1 MQRVV
6 VLGGSGFVGRAL
18 VQRLVADGIET
29 AVVARKAFPE
39 AEGLGVRFLSG
50 DIGDAD
56 FLKNSLAGY
65 DTVIHLASKTGIWVD
80 KEEYH
85 RTNVI
90 GTQNVL
96 DACHANNISALVY
109 ASTPAV
115 VYQKDDLCGVN
126 ERTPYARNFL
136 CDYAQSK
143 AIAEKMVLAAN
154 SDALKTIAL
163 RPHLVWGPGD
173 TNHIPRLLGQ
183 ARCRQLK
190 RVGDG
195 HNLVD
200 VTYIDNAVEAFILAA
215 KNLHGSASGAGKPY
229 FISQGEPVN
238 LWNWLNKFFRRLDVP
253 IVEESIPFQ
262 KAYLMGAFMER
273 VFPLARIKREPCMT
287 RFLAVQLAKSHWFS
301 IENANRDLGY
311 FPKVSTAEGIN
322 TILQWVNKNEL

>member
-18 VQRLVADGIET
+18 VRSLVGEGIET
-29 AVVARKAFPE
+29 AVVARRVFPE
-39 AEGLGVRFLSG
+39 VEGLGIRFISG
-50 DIGDAD
+50 DIGAVD

-65 DTVIHLASKTGIWVD
+65 DTVIHLASKSGIWGD
-80 KEEYH
+80 KNEYYQ
-85 RTNVI
+85 TNVV

-96 DACHANNISALVY
+96 AACHANNVAALVY
-109 ASTPAV
+109 GSTPSV

-126 ERTPYARNFL
+126 ERTPYARKFL
-136 CDYAQSK
+136 CHYAWSK
-143 AIAEKMVLAAN
+143 ALAEKMVLAAN
-154 SDALKTIAL
+154 SEALKTIAL

-200 VTYIDNAVEAFILAA
+200 VTYIDNAVDAFVLAA
-215 KNLHGSASGAGKPY
+215 KNLHDSASGAGKAY

-253 IVEESIPFQ
+253 IVEESISFQ
-262 KAYLMGAFMER
+262 KAYLMGACMEKA
-273 VFPLARIKREPCMT
+273 FPLARIKREPCMT

-322 TILQWVNKNEL
+322 TILQWVNKSEL

>member
-1 MQRVV
+1 MQRIV

-18 VQRLVADGIET
+18 VQRLVAEGIET
-29 AVVARKAFPE
+29 AVVARSSFLE
-39 AEGLGVRFLSG
+39 ADPLGVRVFSG

-65 DTVIHLASKTGIWVD
+65 DTVIHLASKNGIWGD
-80 KEEYH
+80 KKEYY
-85 RTNVI
+85 RTNVV

-96 DACHANNISALVY
+96 DACRANHIAALVY
-109 ASTPAV
+109 GSTPGV

-126 ERTPYARNFL
+126 ERTPYARNYL
-136 CDYAQSK
+136 SDYVRSK
-143 AIAEKMVLAAN
+143 AIAEKMVLEAN
-154 SDALKTIAL
+154 SASLKTMAL

-173 TNHIPRLLGQ
+173 ANFIPRLLGH

-200 VTYIDNAVEAFILAA
+200 VTYIDNAADAFVLAA
-215 KNLHGSASGAGKPY
+215 KNLHGPASGAGKPY

-238 LWNWLNKFFRRLDVP
+238 LWNWLNKFFRRLDIP
-253 IVEESIPFQ
+253 IVEESIPFH
-262 KAYLMGAFMER
+262 KAYLSGMFMEKA
-273 VFPLARIKREPCMT
+273 FALARIKREPCMT

-322 TILQWVNKNEL
+322 TILQWVNRSEL

>member
-18 VQRLVADGIET
+18 VQRLVAEGIET
-29 AVVARKAFPE
+29 AVVARNAFPE
-39 AEGLGVRFLSG
+39 AEALGVRFLSG
-50 DIGDAD
+50 DIGDAE
-56 FLKNSLAGY
+56 FLKNSLSGY
-65 DTVIHLASKTGIWVD
+65 DTVFHLASKTGIWGD
-80 KEEYH
+80 KEEYY
-85 RTNVI
+85 RTNVV

-96 DACHANNISALVY
+96 DACRANNIPALVY
-109 ASTPAV
+109 ASTPVV

-126 ERTPYARNFL
+126 ERTPYARDFL

-143 AIAEKMVLAAN
+143 TIAEKMLLAAN
-154 SDALKTIAL
+154 SIALKTIAL

-173 TNHIPRLLGQ
+173 THHIPRLLGQ

-200 VTYIDNAVEAFILAA
+200 VTYIDNAVDAFILAA
-215 KNLHGSASGAGKPY
+215 ENLHGPASGAGKPY

-238 LWNWLNKFFRRLDVP
+238 LWNWLNKFFRRLDIP

-262 KAYLMGAFMER
+262 KAYLMGMLMEKA
-273 VFPLARIKREPCMT
+273 FPLARMKREPCMT

-322 TILQWVNKNEL
+322 TILQWVKKSEL

>member
-18 VQRLVADGIET
+18 VQRLVNDGFET
-29 AVVARKAFPE
+29 AVVARNAFPD

-65 DTVIHLASKTGIWVD
+65 DTVFHLASKTGIWGD
-80 KEEYH
+80 KEEFY
-85 RTNVI
+85 RTNVV

-96 DACHANNISALVY
+96 DACRANNIHALIY
-109 ASTPAV
+109 ASTPGV

-126 ERTPYARNFL
+126 ERTPYARDFL
-136 CDYAQSK
+136 CDYARTK
-143 AIAEKMVLAAN
+143 AIAEKMVLEAN

-173 TNHIPRLLGQ
+173 THHIPRLLGQ
-183 ARCRQLK
+183 ARCRQLT
-190 RVGDG
+190 RIGEG

-200 VTYIDNAVEAFILAA
+200 VTYIDNAADAFVLAA
-215 KNLHGSASGAGKPY
+215 KNLHGPASGAGKPY

-238 LWNWLNKFFRRLDVP
+238 LWNWLNKFFRRLDIPV
-253 IVEESIPFQ
+253 VEESISFQ
-262 KAYLMGAFMER
+262 KAYLMGMFMEKA
-273 VFPLARIKREPCMT
+273 FPLARIKREPCMT

-322 TILQWVNKNEL
+322 AILQWVNKSEL

>member
-6 VLGGSGFVGRAL
+6 VLGGSGFIGKAL
-18 VQRLVADGIET
+18 VHRLVEDGIET
-29 AVVARKAFPE
+29 VVLARGAFPE
-39 AEGLGVRFLSG
+39 ADALGVRFLSG
-50 DIGDAD
+50 DIGDVD
-56 FLKNSLAGY
+56 FLKNSLVGY
-65 DTVIHLASKTGIWVD
+65 DTVFHLASKVGLSGNKD
-80 KEEYH
+80 DYY
-85 RTNVI
+85 RTNVV

-96 DACHANNISALVY
+96 AACQANNITALVY
-109 ASTPAV
+109 ASTPGV

-126 ERTPYARNFL
+126 ERTPYARKFL
-136 CDYAQSK
+136 CDYVRSK
-143 AIAEKMVLAAN
+143 ALAEQMVLEAN
-154 SDALKTIAL
+154 SGTLKTIAL

-173 TNHIPRLLGQ
+173 TNLIPRLLGQ

-200 VTYIDNAVEAFILAA
+200 VTYIDNAVDAFILAA
-215 KNLHGSASGAGKPY
+215 QNLHGLASGAGKPY
-229 FISQGEPVN
+229 FVSQGEPVN
-238 LWNWLNKFFRRLDVP
+238 LWNWLNKFFRRLDIP

-262 KAYLMGAFMER
+262 KAYLMGMFMENA
-273 VFPLARIKREPCMT
+273 FPFARIKQEPCMT

-322 TILQWVNKNEL
+322 TILQWVKTTDL

>member
-29 AVVARKAFPE
+29 AVVARNAFPE

-50 DIGDAD
+50 DIGDGD
-56 FLKNSLAGY
+56 FLKNSLVGY
-65 DTVIHLASKTGIWVD
+65 DTVFHLASKTGIWGD
-80 KEEYH
+80 KEEYY
-85 RTNVI
+85 RTNVV

-96 DACHANNISALVY
+96 DVCRANNIPALVY
-109 ASTPAV
+109 ASTPGV

-136 CDYAQSK
+136 CNYAQSK

-154 SDALKTIAL
+154 SNNLKTIAL

-173 TNHIPRLLGQ
+173 INLIPRLLGQ

-190 RVGDG
+190 RIGDG

-215 KNLHGSASGAGKPY
+215 QNLHGPASGAGKPY

-238 LWNWLNKFFRRLDVP
+238 LWNWLNKFLRRLDIP

-262 KAYLMGAFMER
+262 KAYLMGMFMEKA
-273 VFPLARIKREPCMT
+273 FPLARIKREPCMT

-322 TILQWVNKNEL
+322 TILQWVNKSEL

>member
-18 VQRLVADGIET
+18 VQRLVGEGIET
-29 AVVARKAFPE
+29 AVVARNAFPE
-39 AEGLGVRFLSG
+39 ADALGVRFLSG

-65 DTVIHLASKTGIWVD
+65 DTVFHLASKTGLWGD
-80 KEEYH
+80 KDEYY
-85 RTNVI
+85 RTNVV

-96 DACHANNISALVY
+96 DACRANNTHALIY

-126 ERTPYARNFL
+126 ERTPYARDFL

-143 AIAEKMVLAAN
+143 AIAEKMVLEAN

-173 TNHIPRLLGQ
+173 TNHIPSLLGQ

-200 VTYIDNAVEAFILAA
+200 VTYIDNAADAFILAA
-215 KNLHGSASGAGKPY
+215 QNLFGPASGAGKPY

-238 LWNWLNKFFRRLDVP
+238 LWNWLNKFFRRLDIP
-253 IVEESIPFQ
+253 IVEESISFQ
-262 KAYLMGAFMER
+262 KAYLTGMFMEKA
-273 VFPLARIKREPCMT
+273 FPLARIKREPCMT

-322 TILQWVNKNEL
+322 TILQWVNKSEL

>member
-1 MQRVV
+1 MRRVV
-6 VLGGSGFVGRAL
+6 VLGGSGFVGKAL
-18 VQRLVADGIET
+18 VQGLVAEGLDT
-29 AVVARKAFPE
+29 AVVALGAFPE
-39 AEGLGVRFLSG
+39 AEALGVRFFPG

-65 DTVIHLASKTGIWVD
+65 DTVIHLASKTGIWGD
-80 KEEYH
+80 KKEYY
-85 RTNVI
+85 RTNVV

-96 DACHANNISALVY
+96 DACRANGVTALVY
-109 ASTPAV
+109 ASTPSV

-136 CDYAQSK
+136 CDYAWSK
-143 AIAEKMVLAAN
+143 ALAEKMVLAAN
-154 SDALKTIAL
+154 SEALKTIAL

-200 VTYIDNAVEAFILAA
+200 VTYIDNAVDAFILAA
-215 KNLHGSASGAGKPY
+215 KNLHGPASGAGKPY

-238 LWNWLNKFFRRLDVP
+238 LWNWLNKFFRRLDIP
-253 IVEESIPFQ
+253 IVEDSIPFQ
-262 KAYLMGAFMER
+262 KAYLMGAFMEKA
-273 VFPLARIKREPCMT
+273 FLFARIKREPCMT

-311 FPKVSTAEGIN
+311 SPKVSTADGIN
-322 TILQWVNKNEL
+322 AILQWVHKSEL

>member
-18 VQRLVADGIET
+18 VQRLVDEGIET
-29 AVVARKAFPE
+29 AVVARNAFPE
-39 AEGLGVRFLSG
+39 AEPLGVRFLSG
-50 DIGDAD
+50 DIGDTD

-65 DTVIHLASKTGIWVD
+65 DTVIHLASKSGIWGD
-80 KEEYH
+80 KNGYYT
-85 RTNVI
+85 TNVV

-96 DACHANNISALVY
+96 DACRANNVAALVY
-109 ASTPAV
+109 AGTPGV

-126 ERTPYARNFL
+126 ERTPYARKFL
-136 CDYAQSK
+136 SDYVRSK
-143 AIAEKMVLAAN
+143 AKAEQMVLEAN
-154 SDALKTIAL
+154 SDTLKTIAL
-163 RPHLVWGPGD
+163 RPHLIWGPGD
-173 TNHIPRLLGQ
+173 INLIPRLLGQ

-200 VTYIDNAVEAFILAA
+200 VTYIDNAVDAFILAG
-215 KNLHGSASGAGKPY
+215 KNLHGTASGAGKPY

-238 LWNWLNKFFRRLDVP
+238 LWNWLNKFFRRLDIP

-262 KAYLMGAFMER
+262 KAYVMGMLMEK

-322 TILQWVNKNEL
+322 TMLQWVSKNAL

>member
-18 VQRLVADGIET
+18 VQRLVDDGIET
-29 AVVARKAFPE
+29 AVVARNAFPE
-39 AEGLGVRFLSG
+39 AVGLGVRFLSG

-65 DTVIHLASKTGIWVD
+65 DAVFHLASKTGIYGD
-80 KEEYH
+80 KDEYY
-85 RTNVI
+85 RTNVV

-96 DACHANNISALVY
+96 DACRANNIHALIY

-143 AIAEKMVLAAN
+143 AIAEKMVLEAN

-183 ARCRQLK
+183 ARCRQLQ

-200 VTYIDNAVEAFILAA
+200 VTYIDNAADAFILAA
-215 KNLHGSASGAGKPY
+215 ENLYGPASGAGKPY

-238 LWNWLNKFFRRLDVP
+238 LWNWLNKFFRRLDIP
-253 IVEESIPFQ
+253 IVEESISFQ
-262 KAYLMGAFMER
+262 KAYLMGMFMEKA
-273 VFPLARIKREPCMT
+273 FPLARIKREPCMT

-322 TILQWVNKNEL
+322 TILQWVNKSEL

>member
-18 VQRLVADGIET
+18 VQRLVGEGIET
-29 AVVARKAFPE
+29 TVVARNAFPE
-39 AEGLGVRFLSG
+39 ADALGVRFLSG
-50 DIGDAD
+50 DIGDVE
-56 FLKNSLAGY
+56 FLKNSLAGH
-65 DTVIHLASKTGIWVD
+65 DTVFHLASKTGLWGEKD
-80 KEEYH
+80 AYH
-85 RTNVI
+85 RTNVV

-96 DACHANNISALVY
+96 DACRANNVSALVY
-109 ASTPAV
+109 ASTPSV

-136 CDYAQSK
+136 CEYARSK
-143 AIAEKMVLAAN
+143 ALAEKMVLEAN

-173 TNHIPRLLGQ
+173 TNLIPRLLGQ

-200 VTYIDNAVEAFILAA
+200 VTYIDNAVDAFILAA
-215 KNLHGSASGAGKPY
+215 QNLHGPASGAGKPY

-238 LWNWLNKFFRRLDVP
+238 LWNWLNKFFRRLDIP
-253 IVEESIPFQ
+253 IIEESIPFQ
-262 KAYLMGAFMER
+262 KAYLMGAFMEKA
-273 VFPLARIKREPCMT
+273 FPLARIKREPCMT

-322 TILQWVNKNEL
+322 TILQWVQKSEL

>member
-1 MQRVV
+1 MERVV

-18 VQRLVADGIET
+18 VQGLVGDGIET
-29 AVVARKAFPE
+29 AVVARRAFPK

-65 DTVIHLASKTGIWVD
+65 DTVFHLASKTGIWGD
-80 KEEYH
+80 KDEYY
-85 RTNVI
+85 RTNVA

-96 DACHANNISALVY
+96 DACRANNIPALVY
-109 ASTPAV
+109 ASTPGV

-126 ERTPYARNFL
+126 ECTPYARKFL
-136 CDYAQSK
+136 CDYARSK
-143 AIAEKMVLAAN
+143 AIAEKMILAAN

-163 RPHLVWGPGD
+163 RPHLIWGPGD
-173 TNHIPRLLGQ
+173 TNLIPRLLGH
-183 ARCRQLK
+183 ASCRQLK

-200 VTYIDNAVEAFILAA
+200 VTYLDNAVDAFILAA
-215 KNLHGSASGAGKPY
+215 KNLHGPASGAGKPY

-238 LWNWLNKFFRRLDVP
+238 LWNWLNKFFRRLDIP
-253 IVEESIPFQ
+253 IVEESIPFH
-262 KAYLMGAFMER
+262 KAYLMGMFMER
-273 VFPLARIKREPCMT
+273 AFSLARIKREPCMT

-301 IENANRDLGY
+301 IEKATRDLGY

-322 TILQWVNKNEL
+322 T

>member
-18 VQRLVADGIET
+18 VQRLAGDGIET
-29 AVVARKAFPE
+29 CVVARNAFPE
-39 AEGLGVRFLSG
+39 AESLGVRFLSG
-50 DIGDAD
+50 DIGDTD
-56 FLKNSLAGY
+56 FLKNCLAGY
-65 DTVIHLASKTGIWVD
+65 DTVFHLASKTGIWGD
-80 KEEYH
+80 KNGYYT
-85 RTNVI
+85 TNAV

-96 DACHANNISALVY
+96 DACRANGITALVY

-126 ERTPYARNFL
+126 ERTPYARDFL
-136 CDYAQSK
+136 CDYAWSK
-143 AIAEKMVLAAN
+143 AIAEKMVLEAN
-154 SDALKTIAL
+154 SGALKTIAL

-190 RVGDG
+190 RIGDG

-200 VTYIDNAVEAFILAA
+200 VTYIDNAVDAFILAA
-215 KNLHGSASGAGKPY
+215 KNLHGTASGAGKPY

-238 LWNWLNKFFRRLDVP
+238 LWNWLNKFFRRLDIP
-253 IVEESIPFQ
+253 IVEESVSFQ
-262 KAYLMGAFMER
+262 KAYLMGMFMEKA
-273 VFPLARIKREPCMT
+273 FPLVRIKREPCMT

-322 TILQWVNKNEL
+322 AILQWVSKNEL

>member
-18 VQRLVADGIET
+18 VQRLVGDGIET
-29 AVVARKAFPE
+29 AVVARNAFPE
-39 AEGLGVRFLSG
+39 AEPLDVRFLSG

-65 DTVIHLASKTGIWVD
+65 DTVIHLASKSGIWGD
-80 KEEYH
+80 KKEYYT
-85 RTNVI
+85 TNVV
-90 GTQNVL
+90 GTKNVL
-96 DACHANNISALVY
+96 DACRANKIAALVY
-109 ASTPAV
+109 ASTPGV

-126 ERTPYARNFL
+126 ERTPYAPNFL
-136 CDYAQSK
+136 CDYVRSK
-143 AIAEKMVLAAN
+143 ALAEQMVLEAN
-154 SDALKTIAL
+154 SDSLKTIAL
-163 RPHLVWGPGD
+163 RTHLVWGPGN
-173 TNHIPRLLGQ
+173 TNLIPRLLGQ
-183 ARCRQLK
+183 ARCRKLK

-200 VTYIDNAVEAFILAA
+200 VTYIDNAVDAFILAA
-215 KNLHGSASGAGKPY
+215 KNLHGTTSGAGKPY

-238 LWNWLNKFFRRLDVP
+238 LWNWLNKFFRRLDIP

-262 KAYLMGAFMER
+262 KAYLMGMLMEKA
-273 VFPLARIKREPCMT
+273 FPLARIKREPCMT

-322 TILQWVNKNEL
+322 TILQWVNKNAL

>member
-6 VLGGSGFVGRAL
+6 VLGGSGFIGRAL
-18 VQRLVADGIET
+18 VQRLVGDGIET
-29 AVVARKAFPE
+29 AVVARKAFPD
-39 AEGLGVRFLSG
+39 AESLGVRFLSG
-50 DIGDAD
+50 DIGDTD

-65 DTVIHLASKTGIWVD
+65 DTVFHLASKTGIWGD
-80 KEEYH
+80 NEEYY
-85 RTNVI
+85 RTNVT

-96 DACHANNISALVY
+96 AACRANNIPVLVY
-109 ASTPAV
+109 ASTPGV

-126 ERTPYARNFL
+126 ERTPYAQEFL
-136 CDYAQSK
+136 CDYTRSK
-143 AIAEKMVLAAN
+143 AIAEKMVLEAN
-154 SDALKTIAL
+154 SHALKTIAL

-173 TNHIPRLLGQ
+173 TNHIPHLLGQ
-183 ARCRQLK
+183 ARCRQLT

-200 VTYIDNAVEAFILAA
+200 VTYIDNAVEAFVLAA
-215 KNLHGSASGAGKPY
+215 KNLHGPASGAGKPY

-238 LWNWLNKFFRRLDVP
+238 LWNWLNKFLRRLDIP
-253 IVEESIPFQ
+253 IVEESISFR
-262 KAYLMGAFMER
+262 KAYMMGMFMEKF
-273 VFPLARIKREPCMT
+273 FPLARIKREPCMT

-311 FPKVSTAEGIN
+311 FPKVSTAEGTN

>member
-18 VQRLVADGIET
+18 VQGLVADGIET
-29 AVVARKAFPE
+29 TVVARRAFPE

-56 FLKNSLAGY
+56 FLHNSLAGY
-65 DTVIHLASKTGIWVD
+65 DTVFHLASKTGIWGD
-80 KEEYH
+80 KEEYY
-85 RTNVI
+85 RTNVV

-96 DACHANNISALVY
+96 DACRANSIPALVY
-109 ASTPAV
+109 ASTPVV

-126 ERTPYARNFL
+126 ERTPYARDFL

-143 AIAEKMVLAAN
+143 AIAEKMVLEAN
-154 SDALKTIAL
+154 SNALKTIAL

-200 VTYIDNAVEAFILAA
+200 VTYIDNAADAFILAA
-215 KNLHGSASGAGKPY
+215 KNLHGPASGAGKPY

-238 LWNWLNKFFRRLDVP
+238 LWNWLNKFFRRLDIP
-253 IVEESIPFQ
+253 IVEESISFQ
-262 KAYLMGAFMER
+262 QAYLTGMFMEKA
-273 VFPLARIKREPCMT
+273 FPLARIKREPCMT

-322 TILQWVNKNEL
+322 NILQWVNKNEL

>member
-18 VQRLVADGIET
+18 VQRLVGEGIET
-29 AVVARKAFPE
+29 AVVARNAFPE
-39 AEGLGVRFLSG
+39 ADALGVRFLSG
-50 DIGDAD
+50 DIGDTD

-65 DTVIHLASKTGIWVD
+65 DTVFHLASKTGISGD
-80 KEEYH
+80 KEEYY
-85 RTNVI
+85 RTNVV

-96 DACHANNISALVY
+96 DACRANNIHALIY

-143 AIAEKMVLAAN
+143 AIAEKMVLEAN
-154 SDALKTIAL
+154 SGALKTIAL

-173 TNHIPRLLGQ
+173 THHIPILLGQ

-200 VTYIDNAVEAFILAA
+200 VTYIDNAADAFILAA
-215 KNLHGSASGAGKPY
+215 QNLHGPASGAGKPY

-238 LWNWLNKFFRRLDVP
+238 LWNWLNKFFRRLDIP
-253 IVEESIPFQ
+253 IVEESISFQ
-262 KAYLMGAFMER
+262 KAYLMGMFMEKA
-273 VFPLARIKREPCMT
+273 FPLARIKREPCMT

-311 FPKVSTAEGIN
+311 FPRISTAEGIN
-322 TILQWVNKNEL
+322 TILQWVNKSEL

>member
-18 VQRLVADGIET
+18 VQRLVGEGIET
-29 AVVARKAFPE
+29 AVVARNAFPE
-39 AEGLGVRFLSG
+39 ADALGVRFLSG

-65 DTVIHLASKTGIWVD
+65 DTVFHLASKTGLWGAKD
-80 KEEYH
+80 EYY
-85 RTNVI
+85 RTNVV

-96 DACHANNISALVY
+96 DACRANNIHALIY

-143 AIAEKMVLAAN
+143 AIAEKMVLEAN

-173 TNHIPRLLGQ
+173 TNHIPILLGQ

-200 VTYIDNAVEAFILAA
+200 VTYIDNAADAFILAA
-215 KNLHGSASGAGKPY
+215 QNLHGPASGAGKSY

-238 LWNWLNKFFRRLDVP
+238 LWNWLNKFFRRLDIP
-253 IVEESIPFQ
+253 IVEQSISFQ
-262 KAYLMGAFMER
+262 KAYLMGMFMEKA
-273 VFPLARIKREPCMT
+273 FPLARIKREPCMT

-322 TILQWVNKNEL
+322 TILQWVNKSEL

>member
-18 VQRLVADGIET
+18 VRRLVSDGIET
-29 AVVARKAFPE
+29 AVVARKEFPE
-39 AEGLGVRFLSG
+39 AETLGVRVLSG

-65 DTVIHLASKTGIWVD
+65 DTIIHLASKTGIWGD
-80 KEEYH
+80 KNEYYA
-85 RTNVI
+85 TNVI

-96 DACHANNISALVY
+96 DACRANNVAALVY

-126 ERTPYARNFL
+126 ERTPYARDFL
-136 CDYAQSK
+136 CDYAWSK
-143 AIAEKMVLAAN
+143 AIAEKMVLEAN
-154 SDALKTIAL
+154 CDLLKTIAL

-173 TNHIPRLLGQ
+173 TNHIPPLLGQ

-190 RVGDG
+190 RIGDG

-200 VTYIDNAVEAFILAA
+200 VTYIDNAVDAFVLAA

-253 IVEESIPFQ
+253 VVEESIPFQ
-262 KAYLMGAFMER
+262 KAYLMGMFMEKF
-273 VFPLARIKREPCMT
+273 FPFARIKREPCMT

-322 TILQWVNKNEL
+322 TILEWVNKSEL

>member
-18 VQRLVADGIET
+18 VQRLVGEGIET
-29 AVVARKAFPE
+29 AVVARNAFPE
-39 AEGLGVRFLSG
+39 ADGLGIRFLSG

-65 DTVIHLASKTGIWVD
+65 DTVFHLASKTGISGE
-80 KEEYH
+80 KEKYY
-85 RTNVI
+85 RTNVD

-96 DACHANNISALVY
+96 DACRVNNISALIY
-109 ASTPAV
+109 ASTPGV

-126 ERTPYARNFL
+126 ERTPYAKNFL
-136 CDYAQSK
+136 CDYLRSK
-143 AIAEKMVLAAN
+143 ALAEQMVLAAN
-154 SDALKTIAL
+154 SEALKTVAL

-173 TNHIPRLLGQ
+173 INLIPRLLGQ
-183 ARCRQLK
+183 ARCRELK

-200 VTYIDNAVEAFILAA
+200 VTYIDNAVDAFILAA
-215 KNLHGSASGAGKPY
+215 ENLHGPATAAGKPY

-238 LWNWLNKFFRRLDVP
+238 LWNWLNKFFRRLDIP

-262 KAYLMGAFMER
+262 KAYLMGMFMEKA
-273 VFPLARIKREPCMT
+273 FPLARIKREPCMT

-301 IENANRDLGY
+301 IEHANRDLGY

-322 TILQWVNKNEL
+322 TILQWVKKSEL

>member
-6 VLGGSGFVGRAL
+6 VLGGSGFIGRAL
-18 VQRLVADGIET
+18 VQRLVGEGLET
-29 AVVARKAFPE
+29 AVVARRAFPE
-39 AEGLGVRFLSG
+39 AEALGVRFFSG

-65 DTVIHLASKTGIWVD
+65 DTVIHLASKTGIWGD
-80 KEEYH
+80 KNEYY
-85 RTNVI
+85 RTNVV
-90 GTQNVL
+90 GTRNVL
-96 DACHANNISALVY
+96 DACRENNIAALVY
-109 ASTPAV
+109 ASTPGV
-115 VYQKDDLCGVN
+115 VYQKGDLCGVN

-136 CDYAQSK
+136 CDYVRSK
-143 AIAEKMVLAAN
+143 AIAEKMVLSAN
-154 SDALKTIAL
+154 SDTLKTIAL

-173 TNHIPRLLGQ
+173 TNLIPRLLGQ

-190 RVGDG
+190 RIGDG

-200 VTYIDNAVEAFILAA
+200 VTYIDNAADAFVLAA
-215 KNLHGSASGAGKPY
+215 KNLHGPASGAGKPY

-253 IVEESIPFQ
+253 IVEQSISFH
-262 KAYLMGAFMER
+262 KAYLLGMLMEG
-273 VFPLARIKREPCMT
+273 FCTLFKRKEEPCLT

-301 IENANRDLGY
+301 IENASRDLGY

-322 TILQWVNKNEL
+322 TILQWVGRSEL

>member
-18 VQRLVADGIET
+18 VQRLVGEGIET
-29 AVVARKAFPE
+29 AVVAREAFPE

-65 DTVIHLASKTGIWVD
+65 DTVFHLASKTGIWGN
-80 KEEYH
+80 KEEYYQ
-85 RTNVI
+85 TNVA

-96 DACHANNISALVY
+96 EACRANNTPALVY

-126 ERTPYARNFL
+126 ERTPYAREFL

-143 AIAEKMVLAAN
+143 AIAEKMVLEAN
-154 SDALKTIAL
+154 SNALKTIAL

-190 RVGDG
+190 RIGDG

-200 VTYIDNAVEAFILAA
+200 VTYIDNAAEAFVLAG

-238 LWNWLNKFFRRLDVP
+238 LWNWLNKFFRRLDIPV
-253 IVEESIPFQ
+253 VEESISFQ
-262 KAYLMGAFMER
+262 KAYLMGMFMEKA
-273 VFPLARIKREPCMT
+273 FPLARIKREPCMT

-322 TILQWVNKNEL
+322 AILQWVNKSDL

>member
-18 VQRLVADGIET
+18 VQGLVADGIET
-29 AVVARKAFPE
+29 TVVARRAFPE

-56 FLKNSLAGY
+56 FLHNSLAGY
-65 DTVIHLASKTGIWVD
+65 DTVFHLASKTGIWGD
-80 KEEYH
+80 KEEYY
-85 RTNVI
+85 RTNVA

-96 DACHANNISALVY
+96 DACRANNIPALVY
-109 ASTPAV
+109 ASTPVV

-126 ERTPYARNFL
+126 ERTPYARDFL

-143 AIAEKMVLAAN
+143 AIAEKMVLEAN
-154 SDALKTIAL
+154 SNALKTIAL

-200 VTYIDNAVEAFILAA
+200 VTYIDNAADAFILAA
-215 KNLHGSASGAGKPY
+215 KNLHGPASGAGKPY

-238 LWNWLNKFFRRLDVP
+238 LWNWLNKFFRRLDIP
-253 IVEESIPFQ
+253 IVEESISFQ
-262 KAYLMGAFMER
+262 QAYLTGMFMEKA
-273 VFPLARIKREPCMT
+273 FPLARIKREPCMT

-322 TILQWVNKNEL
+322 NILQWVNKNEL

>member
-18 VQRLVADGIET
+18 VQRLVGDGIET
-29 AVVARKAFPE
+29 AVVARRAFPE
-39 AEGLGVRFLSG
+39 AEVLGVRFLSG

-65 DTVIHLASKTGIWVD
+65 DAVFHLASKTGICGEKD
-80 KEEYH
+80 EYY
-85 RTNVI
+85 RTNVV
-90 GTQNVL
+90 GTRNVL
-96 DACHANNISALVY
+96 DACRANNIHVLVY

-143 AIAEKMVLAAN
+143 AIAEKMVLEAN

-173 TNHIPRLLGQ
+173 NNYIPRLLGQ

-200 VTYIDNAVEAFILAA
+200 VTYIDNAADAFILAA
-215 KNLHGSASGAGKPY
+215 ENLYGPASGAGKPY

-238 LWNWLNKFFRRLDVP
+238 LWNWLNKFFRRLDIP
-253 IVEESIPFQ
+253 IVEESISFQ
-262 KAYLMGAFMER
+262 KAYLMGMFMEKA
-273 VFPLARIKREPCMT
+273 FPLARIKREPCMT

-322 TILQWVNKNEL
+322 TILQWVNKSEL

>member
-6 VLGGSGFVGRAL
+6 VLGGSGFIGRAL
-18 VQRLVADGIET
+18 VQRLVAEGIET
-29 AVVARKAFPE
+29 AVVARRNFPV
-39 AEGLGVRFLSG
+39 AETLGVRFLSG
-50 DIGDAD
+50 DIGDVE

-65 DTVIHLASKTGIWVD
+65 DTVIHLASRSGIWGE
-80 KEEYH
+80 KKIYYK
-85 RTNVI
+85 TNVA
-90 GTQNVL
+90 GTRNVL
-96 DACHANNISALVY
+96 EACRANNTTALVY
-109 ASTPAV
+109 ASTPGV
-115 VYQKDDLCGVN
+115 VYRKGDLCGVN

-136 CDYAQSK
+136 SDYVRSK
-143 AIAEKMVLAAN
+143 AIAEKMVLEAN
-154 SDALKTIAL
+154 SEKLKTIAL

-173 TNHIPRLLGQ
+173 VSFIPHLLGQ

-200 VTYIDNAVEAFILAA
+200 VTYIDNAADAFILAA

-253 IVEESIPFQ
+253 IVEETIPFR
-262 KAYLMGAFMER
+262 KAYLTGIFMEKIFS
-273 VFPLARIKREPCMT
+273 VARIKREPCMT

-301 IENANRDLGY
+301 IENASRDLGY

-322 TILQWVNKNEL
+322 TILEWVNKSEL

>member
-1 MQRVV
+1 MQRVA

-18 VQRLVADGIET
+18 VQRLLSDGVET
-29 AVVARKAFPE
+29 TVVARRICPD
-39 AEGLGVRFLSG
+39 AESLGIRFISG
-50 DIGDAD
+50 DIGDVD

-65 DTVIHLASKTGIWVD
+65 DTVIHLASKTGIWGD
-80 KEEYH
+80 RESYH
-85 RTNVI
+85 RTNVL
-90 GTQNVL
+90 GTRNVL
-96 DACHANNISALVY
+96 DACRANNITALVY

-136 CDYAQSK
+136 CDYAWSK
-143 AIAEKMVLAAN
+143 AIAEKMVLDAN

-173 TNHIPRLLGQ
+173 SNRIPRLLGQ
-183 ARCRQLK
+183 ARCRQLR

-200 VTYIDNAVEAFILAA
+200 VTYIDNAVEAFVLAA
-215 KNLHGSASGAGKPY
+215 KNLHGPASGAGKPY

-238 LWNWLNKFFRRLDVP
+238 LWNWLNKFFRRLDIP
-253 IVEESIPFQ
+253 IVEQSTTFR
-262 KAYLMGAFMER
+262 KAYLMGMLMEKT
-273 VFPLARIKREPCMT
+273 FPMMRIKREPCMT

-322 TILQWVNKNEL
+322 SILQWVSTSEL

>member
-18 VQRLVADGIET
+18 VQRLVGDGIET
-29 AVVARKAFPE
+29 AVVARSGFSE
-39 AEGLGVRFLSG
+39 AEPSGVRFLSG

-65 DTVIHLASKTGIWVD
+65 DTVIHLAAKSGIWGD
-80 KEEYH
+80 KNEYYT
-85 RTNVI
+85 TNVV

-96 DACHANNISALVY
+96 DACRANNVAALVY
-109 ASTPAV
+109 ASTPGV

-136 CDYAQSK
+136 CDYVRTK
-143 AIAEKMVLAAN
+143 ALAEQMVLAAN
-154 SDALKTIAL
+154 SEGLKTIAL
-163 RPHLVWGPGD
+163 RPHLIWGPGD
-173 TNHIPRLLGQ
+173 FNLIPRLLGQ

-200 VTYIDNAVEAFILAA
+200 VTFIDNAVDAFVLAA
-215 KNLHGSASGAGKPY
+215 KNLHGSATGAGKPY

-238 LWNWLNKFFRRLDVP
+238 LWNWLNKFFRRLDIP

-262 KAYLMGAFMER
+262 KAYLMGMLMEKT
-273 VFPLARIKREPCMT
+273 FSLARIKREPCIT

-311 FPKVSTAEGIN
+311 FPRVSTAEGIN